1 MHTNSSILNR
11 GLVVLLLAGLVGCG
25 HNVSSPIHDEVDFS
39 QSTEIF
45 SDRPMRAPRS
55 KADPEAIVATVNGR
69 TINNQQLQRALNNR
83 VAQIQSRYTPEQ
95 IQQMA
100 QRLASE
106 SLNDLIRQILIEGE
120 VESGQITVSDEK
132 IDETLATARATLEN
146 RGGNWQEFLTK
157 TNVSEEDFREQTRQ
171 QLQFKELFDSR
182 VAEPSEPT
190 EEQIAEFFGEQRE
203 TFRTPDSIRYRHI
216 LVRVEPDADKTVWK
230 MAEERVEELRSL
242 AEEGINFEE
251 LAHKFSDDESTK
263 KNGGLVAPVFRGQ
276 LSPALDALLFEAE
289 VNDILEPVRTPEGFH
304 LIRVEEKLPPRNL
317 DLDEVRE
324 DITNYIKSQEKQA
337 NMAAYF
343 QKLTD
348 KAEIVVEGT
357 VKAESSAAES
367 VEPAGG

>member
-1 MHTNSSILNR
+1 MHTNSSILNS
-11 GLVVLLLAGLVGCG
+11 GLVVLLLVGLVGCG
-25 HNVSSPIHDEVDFS
+25 HSASSPIHDEVDFS

-45 SDRPMRAPRS
+45 SDRPTRAPR
-55 KADPEAIVATVNGR
+55 KADPEGIVATVNGR
-69 TINNQQLQRALNNR
+69 TINNQQLQRALNNK

-106 SLNDLIRQILIEGE
+106 SRNDLIRQILIEGE
-120 VESGQITVSDEK
+120 VESEQITVSDEK
-132 IDETLATARATLEN
+132 IDETLANARTILEN

-157 TNVSEEDFREQTRQ
+157 TKVSEEDFREQTRQ
-171 QLQFKELFDSR
+171 QLRFKELFDSR

-216 LVRVEPDADKTVWK
+216 LVRVEPDADKTAWK
-230 MAEERVEELRSL
+230 IAEERVEELRSL
-242 AEEGINFEE
+242 AEEAINFEE
-251 LAHKFSDDESTK
+251 LARKFSDDESTK
-263 KNGGLVAPVFRGQ
+263 ENGGLVAPAFRGQ
-276 LSPALDALLFEAE
+276 LSPALDAVLFEAE
-289 VNDILEPVRTPEGFH
+289 VNDILKPVRTPEGFH

-317 DLDEVRE
+317 ELDEVRE
-324 DITNYIKSQEKQA
+324 DITNYIKSLEKQA

-343 QKLTD
+343 QELTD

-357 VKAESSAAES
+357 IKAESSAAES
-367 VEPAGG
+367 GEPAGG